1 MAALLWKQQSLVQ
14 ALSEPIKFPKGKGR
28 NALMNELTEVER
40 KVTGIPI
47 EQKSP
52 FEEQN
57 STERK

>member
-1 MAALLWKQQSLVQ
+1 M
-14 ALSEPIKFPKGKGR
+14 FPKGEGR
-28 NALMNELTEVER
+28 NALMNELTEVET
-40 KVTGIPI
+40 KITGIPI

>member
-1 MAALLWKQQSLVQ
+1 M
-14 ALSEPIKFPKGKGR
+14 FPKGKGC

-47 EQKSP
+47 EQKLP